1 MAGPGTLRFRRRH
14 RLTRATE
21 YQAAY
26 CDGCRKSAGPL
37 TVYLR
42 PNGLPEHRLGLS
54 VGRRVGGAV
63 VRNQIKRR
71 LREAFRLGRPDYP
84 VAGAGAFDV
93 VVQVRPHH
101 ALAMTDYREMLA
113 RLVDK
118 AAATIATREARDDR
132 P

>member
-1 MAGPGTLRFRRRH
+1 MAADDKLQFRRRH

-21 YQAAY
+21 YRDAY
-26 CDGCRKSAGPL
+26 CQGCRRSAGPI

-71 LREAFRLGRPDYP
+71 VREAFRLDRPGYP
-84 VAGAGAFDV
+84 LAAGGAFDV
-93 VVQVRPHH
+93 VVQVRPHRPLPLS
-101 ALAMTDYREMLA
+101 AYRELLA
-113 RLVDK
+113 RLARK
-118 AAATIATREARDDR
+118 AAEAMANREAEDA
-132 P
+132 PP